1 LSQTLKNRIDL
12 GEGWKAQLEKEFEQ
26 PYMEQL
32 AHFLKAERH
41 SGPVYPPAHLVFEAF
56 RRTPFEQVK
65 VVIVGQDPYH
75 GPGQAEGL
83 CFSVPHGVP
92 APPSLKNIFKE
103 LEADLGIQP
112 PGHGSLHRWAEQGVL
127 LLNTVLT
134 VRQGEAASHRG
145 KGWEQ
150 FTDAALRP
158 LLGRDVV
165 FVLWGRAA
173 RDKVEGLG
181 GHPKVLT
188 APHPS
193 PLSAY
198 SGFFGCRHFSKV
210 NDQLQQMGL
219 PTIDWKL

>member
-32 AHFLKAERH
+32 AQFLRQERGA
-41 SGPVYPPAHLVFEAF
+41 GPVYPPASLVFEAF
-56 RRTPFEQVK
+56 RRTPFEKVK

-83 CFSVPHGVP
+83 CFSVPHSVP
-92 APPSLKNIFKE
+92 PPPSLKNIFKE
-103 LEADLGIQP
+103 LEADLGIKP
-112 PGHGSLHRWAEQGVL
+112 PGHGCLHRWAEQGVL